1 MKKILVP
8 TDFSKPAQWAMEV
21 ATGIAKKAKGQ
32 IILMHILEQPT
43 SGSFNVEG
51 QITDDESSWEDK
63 IFTAK
68 LIERSKSQLEEVA
81 KYAEEAG
88 VFVKCELR
96 MGNPFHGI
104 RTVIAEHKVDL
115 VVMGTSGRSKS
126 EEMLVGSNTEKV
138 VRHSKCPVLTVHQ
151 KPEGKD
157 FVNIVYASS
166 LNEHEKG
173 FAQVVKNAQEMYK
186 AKIHLVRINTPMNFQ
201 PDHEVKRVMKDFAS
215 KLNLQNYTM
224 NVFNDRSEEEGI
236 LRFAASVNADLIA
249 MATHGRTGFARVLA
263 GSIAEE
269 VVNHSNRPVLTY
281 VTPEGY

>member
-68 LIERSKSQLEEVA
+68 LIERSKTQLEEVA
-81 KYAEEAG
+81 KYAEDAG

-115 VVMGTSGRSKS
+115 VVMGTSGRSKF

-151 KPEGKD
+151 KPDGKD
-157 FVNIVYASS
+157 FANIVYASS
-166 LNEHEKG
+166 LNEHEKA

-186 AKIHLVRINTPMNFQ
+186 AKVHLVRINTPMNFQ

-215 KLNLQNYTM
+215 KLNLQDYTM

-249 MATHGRTGFARVLA
+249 MATHGRTGFAHVLA